1 MNQSRPNNEAG
12 KGDKPR
18 NCFSDSFKNNYNS
31 INWKIK
37 KDKVLFVGDF
47 VKAVLKIICIINEI
61 KYFSIA
67 MESRCD
73 EIITMLLKNIVNNQ
87 SLYIN

>member
-1 MNQSRPNNEAG
+1 MQIKSHLRTEKCQIKSLFANRKAPNMNANEPNKGAG

-37 KDKVLFVGDF
+37 KDKAL
-47 VKAVLKIICIINEI
+47 I
-61 KYFSIA
+61 KK
-67 MESRCD
+67 E
-73 EIITMLLKNIVNNQ
+73 LKNKDGSIV
-87 SLYIN
+87 YIYE